1 MEFQVGQL
9 VKPITRL
16 HRFGGGTLAMV
27 IPTPCYG
34 TPSPARASP
43 WCAWFLW
50 LKGECAGMNA
60 FEHMELFKVVSK

>member
-27 IPTPCYG
+27 I
-34 TPSPARASP
+34 ARSSTGSASP

-50 LKGECAGMNA
+50 LNGECAGMNA
-60 FEHMELFKVVSK
+60 FEDMELFKVVSK